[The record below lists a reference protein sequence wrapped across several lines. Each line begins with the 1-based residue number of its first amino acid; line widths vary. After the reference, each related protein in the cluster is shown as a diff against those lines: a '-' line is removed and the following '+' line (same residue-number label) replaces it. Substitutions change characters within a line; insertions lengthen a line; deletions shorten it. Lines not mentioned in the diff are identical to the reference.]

1 MKKVKNIPTYYT
13 FPGTKIFRDTTA
25 LPFADGGPLND
36 KTNHGK
42 LLNSVYASALG
53 DYYKAGGMLKRA
65 DGSYS
70 QRGLWDNIRANAG
83 SGKKPTKEML
93 AQEKKIN
100 KQYKEGGPLRTK
112 LTPEEEK
119 QFQKF
124 YSTLPDNLQSDD
136 NTYDIRGYWDSE
148 GRPSEFDYSQP
159 TEDDG
164 YYHAYS
170 ISGNTGEYLKSPA
183 HETFQH
189 AVDIDRT
196 MGYRPVTNVYGR
208 NIVTENESIIPPQEQ
223 SFLANTQGPVNFKKG
238 GKLKKENNTNSEFG
252 NINIAPEGTRE
263 YQIAN
268 QPKASEYEQQ
278 YVDKAIEAA
287 KLMYQD
293 LGIYKKNDFLWHK
306 MQSAI
311 NPTEVFKLAKYNVY
325 TDAYGKDRRDQIDMF
340 NARYPGSQMSSRLAN
355 YFNAAIPTDLYPHEL
370 GSKGYGDDI
379 INNRIENPVRKEFT
393 QVAMPTLQH
402 LPLVNI
408 QNNNYLEEVPVFN
421 KTFRTGGQFPRPYSL
436 PEDSFKQGGRN
447 LHNSVYASSNAQ
459 YPAVYNFGGTL
470 RNNLATRQQMY
481 MPLDHITRNGGS
493 ILSMSNTPELS
504 GEGKDL
510 TVPKNSYYYANGGSM
525 NTPWLHN
532 LYPDGGG
539 LFERWRNRKKPA
551 EATTEPVIPTEVPV
565 QPQLGMDVM
574 SVGANPGYEWDPI
587 TNTYVPV
594 KYLDLNEQTVYGNP
608 QRQREQLSLINKL
621 GEAKRAF
628 KNTFINEGYGG
639 KQLDIQDNGSIKGLK
654 GSIQAYKSALEDEK
668 NRTEM
673 ARRALNVLKKN
684 DPTNWGN
691 KKIAD
696 VLANDQA
703 IESLRGMYDKGTIS
717 HDQFFDFYNNFGQAT
732 DRNVNE
738 AGRYGDWSKKE
749 AQEEW
754 GKHEDWMNYLDIM
767 QDITYGITGAA
778 ATGGLSS
785 LLIGGAGLGA
795 LADANAG
802 SSISWLPKIPAG
814 AIPNNWLGTGLRA
827 LNTPA
832 GQILTTAGTIYGG
845 NEAITHDFPQAY
857 QDIKEGNYVDATGNA
872 LMGIVNTV
880 PFALDAVTAAR
891 GVKNVAKTAEALAE
905 GRTATATEGL
915 VNDIAAAA
923 NLESSAAK
931 EGKAASASLNFN
943 PDNAAKTAASLEGTP
958 LQTSLTEDELKSL
971 RIVLPTD
978 ADYNEAVAAIAA
990 AKNAGKNTY
999 LKNTTGSAQFQDA
1012 EGIIDTEAAAKMQAE
1027 AFESAKEVALKWGL
1041 SDPEEYARL
1050 TTEWNNLGKPINDK
1064 ADEAMTLTFDGSL
1077 KETDLISDWLLKNGY
1092 DAQQIRYELGL
1103 DGTAEQAEAQR
1114 IYNLAKNSAQ
1124 TDPTILQINSD
1135 IAKIRA
1141 EQKVL
1146 IDSRNQIQA
1155 LIEQQIDPTVRKKIE
1170 NIFKF
1175 SGNPI
1180 EPFDA
1185 GATKNM
1191 TNPKLV
1197 RMDPNSPSFTNLSP
1211 FAKNYL
1217 ESFRGRLGGVKMTGT
1232 GETITLGSQSSYP
1245 NIISYQYQPP
1255 RSFTNPMSWFKKPG
1269 LQTKYM
1275 QGFSENLVDLSRIQD
1290 VTVHETGHDI
1300 QQFRNWIEQ
1309 LQKYDPNFQYYTGH
1323 DDNAL
1328 ASVFK
1333 NYLVEP
1339 TAPVVNPITNKT
1351 DFSVQTW
1358 QSGVGELHSDFMIG
1372 RNKVVQNYMSGYG
1385 LSMDEAIAAVKQLE
1399 AEGNEELFNYYL
1411 SIPDIAQ
1418 HFKATTPPDIKRQLL
1433 QYLPA
1438 AVGVLATGAAVN
1450 ANSKADAKTT
1460 EGLKNGGYI
1469 PSKNFPNNNMKKFP
1483 TFTNRFIK

>member
-1 MKKVKNIPTYYT
+1 MKKPKNIPTYYT

-70 QRGLWDNIRANAG
+70 PRGLWDNIRANAG
-83 SGKKPTKEML
+83 SGKAPTKQML

-100 KQYKEGGPLRTK
+100 KQYKEGGPLLTK

-189 AVDIDRT
+189 AVDMDRT
-196 MGYRPVTNVYGR
+196 MGYRPVTNVQGR
-208 NIVTENESIIPPQEQ
+208 NIATYNESIITPEQQ
-223 SFLANTQGPVNFKKG
+223 SFLNNATGP
-238 GKLKKENNTNSEFG
+238 
-252 NINIAPEGTRE
+252 IN
-263 YQIAN
+263 Y
-268 QPKASEYEQQ
+268 
-278 YVDKAIEAA
+278 
-287 KLMYQD
+287 
-293 LGIYKKNDFLWHK
+293 
-306 MQSAI
+306 
-311 NPTEVFKLAKYNVY
+311 
-325 TDAYGKDRRDQIDMF
+325 
-340 NARYPGSQMSSRLAN
+340 
-355 YFNAAIPTDLYPHEL
+355 
-370 GSKGYGDDI
+370 
-379 INNRIENPVRKEFT
+379 
-393 QVAMPTLQH
+393 
-402 LPLVNI
+402 
-408 QNNNYLEEVPVFN
+408 
-421 KTFRTGGQFPRPYSL
+421 RTGGQFPRPYSL

-447 LHNSVYASSNAQ
+447 LHNSVYASSPAQ

-574 SVGANPGYEWDPI
+574 SVGANPGYEWDPT

-594 KYLDLNEQTVYGNP
+594 KYLNLNEQTVYGNP
-608 QRQREQLSLINKL
+608 QRQREQLSLMNKL

-684 DPTNWGN
+684 DPTNWGD

-703 IESLRGMYDKGTIS
+703 IESLRGMYDKGNIS

-857 QDIKEGNYVDATGNA
+857 QDIKEGNYVDATSNA
-872 LMGIVNTV
+872 LMGLVNTV
-880 PFALDAVTAAR
+880 PFALDAVTAAK

-978 ADYNEAVAAIAA
+978 ADYNDAVAAISA

-999 LKNTTGSAQFQDA
+999 LKQTTGSAQFQDA
-1012 EGIIDTEAAAKMQAE
+1012 EGIIDMEAAAKMQAE

-1255 RSFTNPMSWFKKPG
+1255 RSLTNPMSWFKKPG

-1300 QQFRNWIEQ
+1300 QQFRNWIGQ